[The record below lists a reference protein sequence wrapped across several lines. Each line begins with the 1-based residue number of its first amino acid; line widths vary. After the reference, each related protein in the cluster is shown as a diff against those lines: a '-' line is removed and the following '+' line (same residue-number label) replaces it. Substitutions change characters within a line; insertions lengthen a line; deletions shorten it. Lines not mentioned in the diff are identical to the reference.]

1 MIISHWYIDLI
12 DSTSSRQEEPMRM
25 TTHLCRPIILNQN
38 QSPGRFTSCRWKVSH
53 GPAPLR
59 TFCSSSQ
66 VGVWGV
72 AHLYFVTTQYM
83 NKLNE
88 IIIFCNYH
96 VPECRIRDGVKGI
109 HLTLDRLGRPSG
121 RAFIEMEHEE
131 DVSKALEKHRQYL
144 GPRYVEGLFQT
155 GSPWQRLMVWRKTQ
169 FQGPDN
175 RHLFIINKKQSQ
187 EHKNSQE
194 HILLSC
200 LSVWSDKRWRWSHPE
215 ESHPASRSWWRG
227 AAQRAPL
234 HLHWGWHCP
243 LLFRYTVLLQYGTLV
258 SVNSVDLVAKNPK

>member
-1 MIISHWYIDLI
+1 MIISISHWYIDLI

-38 QSPGRFTSCRWKVSH
+38 QRPGRFTSCRWKVSH

-88 IIIFCNYH
+88 IIIFCIYH

-169 FQGPDN
+169 F
-175 RHLFIINKKQSQ
+175 S
-187 EHKNSQE
+187 
-194 HILLSC
+194 
-200 LSVWSDKRWRWSHPE
+200 
-215 ESHPASRSWWRG
+215 
-227 AAQRAPL
+227 
-234 HLHWGWHCP
+234 
-243 LLFRYTVLLQYGTLV
+243 FRVLTIDIYL
-258 SVNSVDLVAKNPK
+258 